1 MIKGK
6 TALTV
11 FTEFVDK
18 FGREPGKEEFMKLG
32 YCERTFRRAR
42 KDFRKEKEQEC
53 EINE

>member
-1 MIKGK
+1 MVKGK

-18 FGREPGKEEFMKLG
+18 FGREPEKEEFMDLG

-42 KDFRKEKEQEC
+42 KDFREEKEQER
-53 EINE
+53 EANE